1 MDDLLE
7 EDLKLVLKNL
17 PKSTL
22 LNSETFQRAVR
33 LKQYFEDMNGCK
45 SPVRKRKYEKF
56 ETESQVVG
64 LVLLRNGFINP
75 HFSGVNPY
83 SADLLEIPELFQKN
97 LKIYFNKRIMG
108 VETSSLK
115 LTKVHFTKAEKEE
128 SELIENKTKREIIE
142 LISNLI
148 SGKTEEEKENIEKM
162 CTMSKNKQYLI
173 NKYQELSDNQSEE
186 ALNLFVDES
195 C

>member
-1 MDDLLE
+1 
-7 EDLKLVLKNL
+7 
-17 PKSTL
+17 
-22 LNSETFQRAVR
+22 
-33 LKQYFEDMNGCK
+33 
-45 SPVRKRKYEKF
+45 
-56 ETESQVVG
+56 
-64 LVLLRNGFINP
+64 
-75 HFSGVNPY
+75 
-83 SADLLEIPELFQKN
+83 
-97 LKIYFNKRIMG
+97 MG

-115 LTKVHFTKAEKEE
+115 LTKVHFTKTEKEE
-128 SELIENKTKREIIE
+128 SELIENKTKREILE

-195 C
+195 